1 MSFCEFVAWDR
12 FGPEPQQHPLPPSRE
27 VVNFSLLGPFRMLA
41 DGRDLAPT
49 APKLRQMLAVLLL
62 RAGEVTP
69 NESIEEE
76 LWPGGPP
83 SSAQSTVQN
92 YVYQLRSL
100 LRQAGVGRPEEL
112 LVTTQRLGYTLFVRP
127 EQVDAH
133 RFQAGYGRARFLM
146 GERRFAEAA
155 AELRHALALWSGPP
169 LAGVRRGPFLSGV
182 EICLQELRRNARI
195 LRVQAEIEAGH
206 HVELADELIAELRSL
221 IGANPLD
228 EVVHAQLIR
237 VLHDSGRRGDAQRA
251 YRTLCA
257 NLDRHLGL
265 EPGAELRRLHREL
278 VLDGAAP
285 RRAERWPAGC

>member
-1 MSFCEFVAWDR
+1 MSLSEFVAWDR
-12 FGPEPQQHPLPPSRE
+12 FGPEPRQHRLAPPGDE
-27 VVNFSLLGPFRMLA
+27 VSFTLLGPFRILTQ
-41 DGRDLAPT
+41 GRDVAPT

-69 NESIEEE
+69 NEAIEEE
-76 LWPGGPP
+76 LWPQGPP

-100 LRQAGVGRPEEL
+100 LRQAGVERPEEL

-133 RFQAGYGRARFLM
+133 RFQASYGLARFLM

-155 AELRHALALWSGPP
+155 EELRYALALWSGPP
-169 LAGVRRGPFLSGV
+169 LAGVRHGPFLSGV
-182 EICLQELRRNARI
+182 DICLQELRRNARI

-206 HVELADELIAELRSL
+206 HVERADELIAELRSL

-228 EVVHAQLIR
+228 EVVHAELIR
-237 VLHDSGRRGDAQRA
+237 VLHDSGRREDARHA
-251 YRTLCA
+251 YRTFSA

-265 EPGAELRRLHREL
+265 EPGVELRRLHREL

-285 RRAERWPAGC
+285 RQAERWPAGC